1 MMMAGTGK
9 RKNISSMF
17 DTILIANRGE
27 IACRISRTARDMGL
41 RTVAVYSDADR
52 DAQHVKLADAAR
64 AIGSSPAADSYLNI
78 DAIMQAAISEDA
90 DAIHPGYGFLAEN
103 ASFAEACVE
112 AGLTFIGPGV
122 DAIRAMGSKSAAKKI
137 MSKAGIPLIGGYH
150 GRAQTF
156 EALSKA
162 ADEVGYPIML
172 KASAGGG
179 GKGMRVVH
187 GKNDFKEALGSA
199 KRESKSAFGD
209 DTMLIEKFIGRSRH
223 VEIQIFADQDGNAIH
238 LFERDCSIQ
247 RRHQKI
253 IEESPAPQLTT
264 ERRAEMGAA
273 AVAAAKA
280 IGYVGAGTVEFI
292 VEPDGAF
299 YFMEMNTRLQV
310 EHPVTEMI
318 LGVDL
323 VEWQIRVAAGEP
335 LPLAQHQIA
344 AAGHAIEA
352 RLYAEDPANE
362 FLPATGRLDHLVF
375 PPEDRHVRVDT
386 GVVAGDEITIHY
398 DPMIAK
404 LIVWDHDRRSA
415 IRRLG
420 NALAATQI
428 AGLRTNLN
436 LLRAVAKHPVFVE
449 GKADT
454 GFIGR
459 HRDQLLPPPE
469 PVSDTVLALGA
480 LAIVLGQ
487 ARSAAKRAGGSADR
501 YSPWHRSDGW
511 RLNDDA
517 FTELIFIDGDYEV
530 ATTVH
535 YRAGFYLLD
544 LPGGSVE
551 ASGVLDAEGGLT
563 AEIAGAKYRA
573 SVVRIGQELTVFAE
587 GGSYTLGIV
596 DILAAVADHDI
607 VGGNLTAP
615 MPGKIIA
622 VNVKPGAVV
631 TRGETL
637 LVLEAM
643 KMEHTIAA
651 PADGTVTDIYFK
663 IGEQVEEGSEL
674 ISFATDEEV

>member
-1 MMMAGTGK
+1 
-9 RKNISSMF
+9 MF

-27 IACRISRTARDMGL
+27 IACRISRTARQMGL
-41 RTVAVYSDADR
+41 RTIAVYSDADR
-52 DAQHVKLADAAR
+52 DAQHVKLADGAR
-64 AIGSSPAADSYLNI
+64 TIGPSPAADSYLNI
-78 DAIMQAAISEDA
+78 EAIVQAAKSENA
-90 DAIHPGYGFLAEN
+90 DAVHPGYGFLAEN
-103 ASFAEACVE
+103 AAFAEACAK
-112 AGLTFIGPGV
+112 AGLAFIGPGV
-122 DAIRAMGSKSAAKKI
+122 EAIRAMGSKSAAKKI

-179 GKGMRVVH
+179 GKGMRVVR
-187 GKNDFKEALGSA
+187 GKKDFKDALDSA
-199 KRESKSAFGD
+199 KREAKSAFGD
-209 DTMLIEKFIGRSRH
+209 DTMLIEKFIARSRH
-223 VEIQIFADQDGNAIH
+223 IEVQIFADQDGNAIH

-253 IEESPAPQLTT
+253 IEEAPAPHMTA
-264 ERRAEMGAA
+264 ERRAEIGAA

-280 IGYVGAGTVEFI
+280 IGYMGAGTVEFI

-318 LGVDL
+318 LGLDL

-335 LPLAQHQIA
+335 LPLAQDQIT

-352 RLYAEDPANE
+352 RLYAEDPARD
-362 FLPATGRLDHLVF
+362 FLPVTGRLDHLVF

-386 GVVAGDEITIHY
+386 GVSGGDEISIHY

-404 LIVWDHDRRSA
+404 LIVWDRDRRSA

-420 NALAATQI
+420 KALAATQI
-428 AGLRTNLN
+428 AGLTTNID
-436 LLRAVAKHPVFVE
+436 LLRAVAKHPAFIE
-449 GKADT
+449 GEADT
-454 GFIGR
+454 GFIER
-459 HRDQLLPPPE
+459 YRDELLPPPQ
-469 PVSDTVLALGA
+469 PASDSVLALAA
-480 LAIVLGQ
+480 LAVVLAQ
-487 ARSAAKRAGGSADR
+487 ARSAAKRAAGSTDP
-501 YSPWHRSDGW
+501 YSPWHRGDGW

-517 FTELIFIDGDYEV
+517 YTELRFTDGDNEAAV
-530 ATTVH
+530 TVH
-535 YRAGFYLLD
+535 YRPGYYLLD

-551 ASGVLDAEGGLT
+551 ASGVLDSEGGLD

-573 SVVRIGQELTVFAE
+573 NMVRIGQELTIFAE
-587 GGSYTLGIV
+587 GGSHILGVV
-596 DILAAVADHDI
+596 DILASVADHDI

-615 MPGKIIA
+615 MPGKIIS

-631 TRGETL
+631 TRGEAL

-651 PADGTVTDIYFK
+651 PADGTVTVIHFK
-663 IGEQVEEGSEL
+663 PGEQVEEGAEL
-674 ISFATDEEV
+674 IAFEPDGQG